1 MPARQLNYKSLP
13 FLYGYVNNYVHV
25 SCMVLGRL
33 TSKLAKEQHRKVG
46 MMLLGAF
53 AGASVL
59 LFVSLGSMWIISD
72 RIMEFIDEFVAV
84 THLAVDDL
92 ELYVNQ
98 PPDG

>member
-1 MPARQLNYKSLP
+1 
-13 FLYGYVNNYVHV
+13 
-25 SCMVLGRL
+25 MVLGRL
-33 TSKLAKEQHRKVG
+33 TSKLAKEQHRKAG

-53 AGASVL
+53 VGASVL
-59 LFVSLGSMWIISD
+59 LFVCLGSMWIISD

-98 PPDG
+98 FFTVSGRSLDPCFDHKITYRAKLRQLVPV